1 MAERESQYITVSR
14 QGILIATAVGV
25 GLLTFCYVLGVQVG
39 KRSLTQKSSRA
50 FSIDEELKKLPV
62 PLDQQIDLFKSI
74 DGIGDEKR
82 QERTKQPSQPA
93 TAQAPTTTDAP
104 RREPEP
110 ESTKQTPPPTQQTE
124 PTKQPQ
130 SEPAKQQPIQTPPT
144 QAAPPRSA
152 APQNS
157 QGERWTAQVAALSD
171 AGSAN
176 RLAETLKQQGMPAK
190 VVFENG
196 FHKVQLDWSGTS
208 AELDSRISKL
218 QILGHR
224 PIRVRLQ

>member
-1 MAERESQYITVSR
+1 MAERDSQYITVSR

-74 DGIGDEKR
+74 DSIGDEKR
-82 QERTKQPSQPA
+82 PERTKQPAAAQTS
-93 TAQAPTTTDAP
+93 TATDAP

-110 ESTKQTPPPTQQTE
+110 EPTRQAPPPTQQTE
-124 PTKQPQ
+124 PAKQPVVVA
-130 SEPAKQQPIQTPPT
+130 PTT
-144 QAAPPRSA
+144 QATPPRSA

-157 QGERWTAQVAALSD
+157 QSERWTAQVAALSD